1 MGVKYEVTAVMREDG
16 REKGRYVKL
25 GVVLDTKRGPMIKI
39 ENIPV
44 GWDGW
49 AYLNEPREARQDSP
63 KSESRKS
70 NQLDDDGDDIP
81 F

>member
-49 AYLNEPREARQDSP
+49 AYLNEPRESKNQSAGKSAR
-63 KSESRKS
+63 K
-70 NQLDDDGDDIP
+70 QLDDDGDDIP

>member
-1 MGVKYEVTAVMREDG
+1 MGVKYEVTAVMREEG

-49 AYLNEPREARQDSP
+49 AYLNEPRELREAAP
-63 KSESRKS
+63 KASAGRRE
-70 NQLDDDGDDIP
+70 QLDEDGDDIP

>member
-49 AYLNEPREARQDSP
+49 AYLNEPRESRGDQQG
-63 KSESRKS
+63 KTSRK
-70 NQLDDDGDDIP
+70 QLDDEGDDIP